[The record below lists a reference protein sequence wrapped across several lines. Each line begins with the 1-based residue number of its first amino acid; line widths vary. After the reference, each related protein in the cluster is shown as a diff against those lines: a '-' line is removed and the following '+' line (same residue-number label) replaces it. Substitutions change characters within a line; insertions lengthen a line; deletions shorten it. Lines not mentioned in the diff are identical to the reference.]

1 MQPGKKR
8 LPKLTKQSL
17 PDLHVIYKYI
27 ILKLHVNKLHI
38 NTFAKIIIIEDVL
51 CEACFSGAHLCK
63 KFIIKFFFDNALSHS
78 TILEW

>member
-8 LPKLTKQSL
+8 LPKLTKQAL
-17 PDLHVIYKYI
+17 HDLQIIYKYM
-27 ILKLHVNKLHI
+27 ILKLHI

-51 CEACFSGAHLCK
+51 CEDCFSGANLCK
-63 KFIIKFFFDNALSHS
+63 GFIIRFFFDNALSHS

>member
-38 NTFAKIIIIEDVL
+38 NTFAKIVIIENVL

-63 KFIIKFFFDNALSHS
+63 GFIIR
-78 TILEW
+78 ILF

>member
-17 PDLHVIYKYI
+17 PNLHVIYKCI

-51 CEACFSGAHLCK
+51 CAVRPVFCERIYAKS
-63 KFIIKFFFDNALSHS
+63 S
-78 TILEW
+78 